1 MDTLITIGQLLLGL
15 SILVALHEFGHFLP
29 AKLFGT
35 RVEKFFLFF
44 DAPYALIR
52 KKIGDTVYGIGSL
65 PFGGYVKISG
75 MIDESMDKEQKERMR
90 KPPEPWEFRAK
101 PVWQRLVVML
111 GGVTVNAILG
121 FLIYA
126 LVMFTWGREYI
137 ALDKLPYGIDAS
149 ALMERQGF
157 RDGDRIVEM
166 PGFHP
171 RTVGDVSIAMLIDD
185 ARHVVVERA
194 DGRHDIFLPATIHDS
209 IMESGDKLQLGVRI
223 PFFIDSVM
231 PGTCADSA
239 RSFRRGDRVLGVDG
253 ASTPFFGDFVAA
265 VSARKGGRVEVMVAR
280 EGHQVRIP
288 VNVDGEGRVGLKP
301 RPLDSIPAMREAIV
315 RERYGLLSSIP
326 AGLSFGMEQLRL
338 NVVSFKLL
346 FRRSGVKQM
355 GGFGSMA
362 KAYGAHWDWQ
372 HFWQTTAFLSFALA
386 FLNVLPIPALDGG
399 HVVFLLYEW
408 VARRPAPQKVLE
420 YAQMAGMVFLLTVIV
435 AVNGHDIYKW
445 ITNSW

>member
-29 AKLFGT
+29 AKLFGM

-44 DAPYALIR
+44 DAPYALFKR
-52 KKIGDTVYGIGSL
+52 KVGETVYGIGSL

-75 MIDESMDKEQKERMR
+75 MIDESMDKEQKERLR

-111 GGVTVNAILG
+111 GGFTVNAILG

-194 DGRHDIFLPATIHDS
+194 DGRHDILLPATIHDS
-209 IMESGDKLQLGVRI
+209 IMESGDKLQLGADAVLQVVYFGNGRQESWRGAARFEIGDTESKPAAGAAPAEVKQLPQMLVRQLVKTPTADASGRI
-223 PFFIDSVM
+223 GAVRMRSIAPPDAAQKLEDNYKGLREQM
-231 PGTCADSA
+231 PAADRTPELYLLA
-239 RSFRRGDRVLGVDG
+239 GLFELKEYDRVEALLKRWSDAG
-253 ASTPFFGDFVAA
+253 ASDADFVA
-265 VSARKGGRVEVMVAR
+265 
-280 EGHQVRIP
+280 
-288 VNVDGEGRVGLKP
+288 
-301 RPLDSIPAMREAIV
+301 MREHYTAAV
-315 RERYGLLSSIP
+315 RDAR
-326 AGLSFGMEQLRL
+326 
-338 NVVSFKLL
+338 
-346 FRRSGVKQM
+346 
-355 GGFGSMA
+355 A
-362 KAYGAHWDWQ
+362 K
-372 HFWQTTAFLSFALA
+372 
-386 FLNVLPIPALDGG
+386 
-399 HVVFLLYEW
+399 
-408 VARRPAPQKVLE
+408 
-420 YAQMAGMVFLLTVIV
+420 
-435 AVNGHDIYKW
+435 
-445 ITNSW
+445 

>member
-1 MDTLITIGQLLLGL
+1 MEFLIKAGQLILSL
-15 SILVALHEFGHFLP
+15 SILVTLHELGHFVP
-29 AKLFGT
+29 ARLFGT

-44 DAPYALIR
+44 DWKFALWKR
-52 KKIGDTVYGIGSL
+52 KIGDTVFGIGWIPL
-65 PFGGYVKISG
+65 GGYVKISG
-75 MIDESMDKEQKERMR
+75 MIDESMDKEQKERLR

-137 ALDKLPYGIDAS
+137 ALEKLPYGIDAS

-185 ARHVVVERA
+185 ARHVVVERGGA
-194 DGRHDIFLPATIHDS
+194 RHDIFLPATIHDS

-239 RSFRRGDRVLGVDG
+239 RSFRRGDRVLEVDG

-265 VSARKGGRVEVMVAR
+265 VGARKSGRVEVMVAR

-288 VNVDGEGRVGLKP
+288 VNVDAEGRVGLKP

-315 RERYGLLSSIP
+315 RERYGLFSSIP
-326 AGLSFGMEQLRL
+326 AGLSFGLEQLRL

-355 GGFGSMA
+355 GGLGSMA

>member
-1 MDTLITIGQLLLGL
+1 MEFLIKAGQLILSL
-15 SILVALHEFGHFLP
+15 SILVTLHELGHFVP
-29 AKLFGT
+29 ARLFGT

-44 DAPYALIR
+44 DWKFALWKR
-52 KKIGDTVYGIGSL
+52 KIGDTVFGIGWIPL
-65 PFGGYVKISG
+65 GGYVKISG
-75 MIDESMDKEQKERMR
+75 MIDESMDKEQKERLR

-111 GGVTVNAILG
+111 GGVTVNATLG

-194 DGRHDIFLPATIHDS
+194 DGRHDILLPATIHDS

-239 RSFRRGDRVLGVDG
+239 RSFRRGDRVLAVDG
-253 ASTPFFGDFVAA
+253 APTPFFGDFVSA
-265 VSARKGGRVEVMVAR
+265 VGARKGGRVEVMVAR
-280 EGHQVRIP
+280 EGHQVHIP
-288 VNVDGEGRVGLKP
+288 VNVDAEGRVGLKP
-301 RPLDSIPAMREAIV
+301 RPLDSIPAMNEAIV

-326 AGLSFGMEQLRL
+326 AGLSFGWEQLRL

-355 GGFGSMA
+355 GGLGSMA